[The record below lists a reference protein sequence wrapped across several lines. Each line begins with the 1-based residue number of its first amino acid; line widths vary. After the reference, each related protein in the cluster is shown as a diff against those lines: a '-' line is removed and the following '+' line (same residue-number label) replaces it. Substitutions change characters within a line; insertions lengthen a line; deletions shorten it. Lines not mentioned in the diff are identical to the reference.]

1 MSYTTRIKN
10 EIITIEESKSELIA
24 LLSAFI
30 RNNGYLEDGALF
42 LTTENDNTKNKI
54 INSFKRLYE
63 VDALVEVKNNL
74 NFSKKDLY
82 LIKLNKNVDFIF
94 ESEVSPLKIDIPSI
108 IKNAATQAARTNNIE
123 IKVIIHI

>member
-54 INSFKRLYE
+54 INSH
-63 VDALVEVKNNL
+63 
-74 NFSKKDLY
+74 
-82 LIKLNKNVDFIF
+82 
-94 ESEVSPLKIDIPSI
+94 
-108 IKNAATQAARTNNIE
+108 ARSHSCFNQ
-123 IKVIIHI
+123 

>member
-94 ESEVSPLKIDIPSI
+94 ES
-108 IKNAATQAARTNNIE
+108 
-123 IKVIIHI
+123 